1 MRLVCKHTHNA
12 FKKGEVYEGI
22 ETIRRIRRIR
32 FKQLKQYEKIY

>member
-22 ETIRRIRRIR
+22 ETIRRIR